1 MSKITI
7 TRREIESDIKDILL
21 EVIVTLNEKDIRPE
35 AKLAEDFGAD
45 SLDIVEITM
54 HAEKTFGIN
63 VTYYQMDEIR
73 SYTVEQLCDMVEQMT
88 K

>member
-35 AKLAEDFGAD
+35 ANLAEDLGAD

-54 HAEKTFGIN
+54 HAEKTFDIN
-63 VTYYQMDEIR
+63 ITDYQMDEMR
-73 SYTVEQLCDMVEQMT
+73 SYTVGQLCDMVEQMT